1 MKPKPAKVIKR
12 KGRRGSGSI
21 TLHDVAKIAGVS
33 AITASRVLNSPHLV
47 AAETQEL
54 VREAIRSTGYTPN
67 LIAGSL
73 ASSRSRLVAMIVPT
87 VYSPMFSSMIETIS
101 ASLGAAGY
109 QVMIGLSGYFDSKE
123 DQLLAAVLSRKPDGI
138 ILTGVVHSQECR
150 RQLLL
155 ANIPVVETWDLTPTP
170 IGLVIGFSH
179 EKVGR
184 EMARYM
190 FARGVRHP
198 VIVTADDPR
207 ALLRSRGFSEAA
219 AELGIPMV
227 PVSSVPAPSIVGNG
241 RTAFA
246 ELLERK
252 QAIDGVVCSSDVLAL
267 GVLQEARARGIDVP
281 GKLAVMGFGN
291 QSYSAA
297 LEPALTTV
305 AVDGVLIGK
314 RSAEFIIRGLA
325 GDPIT
330 PLVEDV
336 GFTILKRT
344 SA

>member
-1 MKPKPAKVIKR
+1 MKKRPANTSQR

-33 AITASRVLNSPHLV
+33 AITASRVLNSPELV
-47 AAETQEL
+47 SAEAQER
-54 VREAIRSTGYTPN
+54 VREAIRRTGYTPN

-101 ASLGAAGY
+101 ATLGAAGY
-109 QVMIGLSGYFDSKE
+109 QVMIGLSGYVDSKE
-123 DQLLAAVLSRKPDGI
+123 DQLLATVLSRKPDGI

-150 RQLLL
+150 RQLLS

-170 IGLVIGFSH
+170 IGLVVGFSH

-184 EMARYM
+184 EMAKYM
-190 FARGVRHP
+190 FARGVRRP

-219 AELGIPMV
+219 ADLGIPEV
-227 PVSSVPAPSIVGNG
+227 PISSVPAPSIVGNG

-246 ELLERK
+246 ELLRRNIP
-252 QAIDGVVCSSDVLAL
+252 IDGVVCSSDVLAL
-267 GVLQEARARGIDVP
+267 GVLQEARARGLDVP
-281 GKLAVMGFGN
+281 GNLPVMGFGN

-305 AVDGVLIGK
+305 GVDGALIG
-314 RSAEFIIRGLA
+314 RRAAEFIIGGLS
-325 GDPIT
+325 GSPVT
-330 PLVEDV
+330 PLIEDV
-336 GFTILKRT
+336 GFSILKRT

>member
-1 MKPKPAKVIKR
+1 MKKKPENAGKR

-33 AITASRVLNSPHLV
+33 AITASRVLNSPELV
-47 AAETQEL
+47 STETQER
-54 VREAIRSTGYTPN
+54 VREAIRRTGYTPN
-67 LIAGSL
+67 LVAGSL

-101 ASLGAAGY
+101 ATLSTAGY

-123 DQLLAAVLSRKPDGI
+123 DQLLATVLSRKPDGI

-150 RQLLL
+150 RLLL
-155 ANIPVVETWDLTPTP
+155 SANIPVVETWDLTPTP
-170 IGLVIGFSH
+170 IGLVVGFSH

-184 EMARYM
+184 EMAKYM
-190 FARGVRHP
+190 HARGVRHP

-219 AELGIPMV
+219 ADLGILAV
-227 PVSSVPAPSIVGNG
+227 PISSVAAPSTVGSG

-246 ELLERK
+246 ELLGRK
-252 QAIDGVVCSSDVLAL
+252 LEIDGVVCSSDVLAL
-267 GVLQEARARGIDVP
+267 GVLQEARARGLDVP
-281 GKLAVMGFGN
+281 GRLAVMGFGN

-305 AVDGVLIGK
+305 GADGVLIG
-314 RSAEFIIRGLA
+314 RRAAEFIIAGLA
-325 GDPIT
+325 GGPIT
-330 PLVEDV
+330 PLIEDV
-336 GFTILKRT
+336 GFKILKRT